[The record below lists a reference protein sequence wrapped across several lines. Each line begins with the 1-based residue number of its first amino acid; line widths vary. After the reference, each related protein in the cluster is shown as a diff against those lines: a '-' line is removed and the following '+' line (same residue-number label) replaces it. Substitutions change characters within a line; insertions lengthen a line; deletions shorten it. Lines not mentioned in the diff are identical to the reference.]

1 MHWYIT
7 LIVNYATTANTKM
20 KESTI
25 KLYSKEQIIK
35 KKKMIQYAIEIAER
49 KKNTP
54 STLTSDLSRLQNI
67 RNVRNMA
74 MQRYFSNVNIEFMTF
89 EGYKNEIQNVIYDM
103 YEKKEDRICWILLSL
118 RNIDEIWS
126 IFISKMYYLSRR
138 RREEKMDSWLLYS

>member
-1 MHWYIT
+1 
-7 LIVNYATTANTKM
+7 
-20 KESTI
+20 
-25 KLYSKEQIIK
+25 
-35 KKKMIQYAIEIAER
+35 MIQYAIEIAER

-74 MQRYFSNVNIEFMTF
+74 MQRYYSNVNIEFMTF
-89 EGYKNEIQNVIYDM
+89 EGYVNEIQNVIYDM
-103 YEKKEDRICWILLSL
+103 YEKKEDRIRWILLSL

-138 RREEKMDSWLLYS
+138 REEKMDSWLLSS

>member
-126 IFISKMYYLSRR
+126 IFISKMYYLSIR